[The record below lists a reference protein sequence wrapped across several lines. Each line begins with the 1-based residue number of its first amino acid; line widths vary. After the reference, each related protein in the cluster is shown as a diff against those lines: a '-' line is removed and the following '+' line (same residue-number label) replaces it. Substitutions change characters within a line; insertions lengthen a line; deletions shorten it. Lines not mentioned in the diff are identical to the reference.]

1 MLDKTQIRIIDAT
14 MRLIIEKGY
23 SKTTTKN
30 IAAIA
35 GVNES
40 TIFRRFR
47 EKKEIVLTAL
57 RLPQWNPGLS
67 EDDFVYHGIL
77 KDDLLSFSKA
87 YMKKVTPKM
96 VRVSIGLRSAKL
108 ENVALPEI
116 VKIPLLLKKVLIKYF
131 TEMQQQGKIREC
143 NIESAALQFISMNF
157 GFVIL
162 DVSFG
167 KSLMGITKEEYIKNS
182 IELFASGISS

>member
-1 MLDKTQIRIIDAT
+1 M
-14 MRLIIEKGY
+14 
-23 SKTTTKN
+23 
-30 IAAIA
+30 
-35 GVNES
+35 
-40 TIFRRFR
+40 
-47 EKKEIVLTAL
+47 
-57 RLPQWNPGLS
+57 
-67 EDDFVYHGIL
+67 YHGIL
-77 KDDLLSFSKA
+77 KDDLLSFSKV

-96 VRVSIGLRSAKL
+96 VRVSIGLRSAEL

-116 VKIPLLLKKVLIKYF
+116 VKIPLLLKKVLIRYF

-167 KSLMGITKEEYIKNS
+167 KSLMGITKEEYIQNS

>member
-1 MLDKTQIRIIDAT
+1 
-14 MRLIIEKGY
+14 
-23 SKTTTKN
+23 
-30 IAAIA
+30 
-35 GVNES
+35 
-40 TIFRRFR
+40 
-47 EKKEIVLTAL
+47 
-57 RLPQWNPGLS
+57 
-67 EDDFVYHGIL
+67 
-77 KDDLLSFSKA
+77 
-87 YMKKVTPKM
+87 M
-96 VRVSIGLRSAKL
+96 VRVSIGLRSAEL

>member
-47 EKKEIVLTAL
+47 EKKEMV
-57 RLPQWNPGLS
+57 NCK
-67 EDDFVYHGIL
+67 L
-77 KDDLLSFSKA
+77 KLNRNII
-87 YMKKVTPKM
+87 KKH
-96 VRVSIGLRSAKL
+96 
-108 ENVALPEI
+108 
-116 VKIPLLLKKVLIKYF
+116 Y
-131 TEMQQQGKIREC
+131 Q
-143 NIESAALQFISMNF
+143 
-157 GFVIL
+157 
-162 DVSFG
+162 
-167 KSLMGITKEEYIKNS
+167 
-182 IELFASGISS
+182 

>member
-57 RLPQWNPGLS
+57 RLPQWNPSLS

-77 KDDLLSFSKA
+77 KDDLLSFSKL

-96 VRVSIGLRSAKL
+96 VRVSIGLRSAEL

-131 TEMQQQGKIREC
+131 TEMQHQGKIREC

-167 KSLMGITKEEYIKNS
+167 KSLMGITKEEYIQNS

>member
-57 RLPQWNPGLS
+57 RLPQWNPSLS

-96 VRVSIGLRSAKL
+96 VRVSIGLRSAEL

-167 KSLMGITKEEYIKNS
+167 KSLMGITKEEYIQNS

>member
-67 EDDFVYHGIL
+67 EDDFVYQGIL

-96 VRVSIGLRSAKL
+96 VRVSIGLRSAEL

-167 KSLMGITKEEYIKNS
+167 KSLMGITKEEYIQNS